1 MLIPDLETPEALFGW
16 LAARG
21 ALSVTQARA
30 ALAAVR
36 GEMAGDGPE
45 APVPGE
51 TAGDGPGVAATPPLT
66 DEEAMAVALADLER
80 LDAGRE
86 RRP

>member
-36 GEMAGDGPE
+36 GEAAGH
-45 APVPGE
+45 
-51 TAGDGPGVAATPPLT
+51 GPGAPPAWRDDEAQAAVAAAPLT
-66 DEEAMAVALADLER
+66 DEEAMAVVLADLER
-80 LDAGRE
+80 LDAERE
-86 RRP
+86 PRP